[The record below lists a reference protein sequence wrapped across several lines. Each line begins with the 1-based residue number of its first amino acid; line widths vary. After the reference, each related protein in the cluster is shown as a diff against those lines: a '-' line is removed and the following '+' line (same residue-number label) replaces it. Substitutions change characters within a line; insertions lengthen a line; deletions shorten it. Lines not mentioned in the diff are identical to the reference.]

1 MNTNTKT
8 AKKGAPKLNF
18 FDVLIIILVAIAL
31 IVGGVFLLIRAR
43 QSTDTVSL
51 QYTVVVKDLI
61 SDINIYLEP
70 GQEVIDTVR
79 LNSLGQVISHEVFPS
94 TYNAYNEE
102 TGKDILGTYEDMN
115 SVAIIIEA
123 TAVKADMSYKVNG
136 VAISV
141 GSPIYFR
148 TPTFTGRGYVTAL
161 SVDGTPIV
169 IETEAE
175 TIEAIVTEETS
186 SDESTAEEL
195 TQAPTTEA

>member
-1 MNTNTKT
+1 MNTNIKA

-31 IVGGVFLLIRAR
+31 IVGGIFLLIRAR

-70 GQEVIDTVR
+70 GQEVIHTVR
-79 LNSLGQVISHEVFPS
+79 LNSLGHVISHEIFPS

-123 TAVKADMSYKVNG
+123 TAVKANMSYEVNG

-141 GSPIYFR
+141 GSLIYFR

-175 TIEAIVTEETS
+175 TTEEIATEETS
-186 SDESTAEEL
+186 GDEIATEEL
-195 TQAPTTEA
+195 TQATSTEA